1 MKRGSRLATLLA
13 LSALFIPGLTA
24 AEEPGR
30 LIVIKGATV
39 HTAVGP
45 PIPGG
50 VILIRGGKIV
60 AVGKDVAIPAGA
72 RVIDA
77 AGKEIIPGLIDEHSH
92 IGVYYR
98 GANEF
103 PQPIGPEHQAIDNL
117 TLVHPE
123 WREALKGGVTT
134 VITGPGSGERMAGQ
148 SVTIKTFEG
157 SPARILKET
166 REAKMAL
173 NARNLSHF
181 PSIRKTFLKARE
193 YMETWERYEAGGRT
207 GPAPERDPAMES
219 LVPVLKGE
227 EKVRCHLHYAS
238 DMMAFLRLKDE
249 FGFDLT
255 FIHASEAY
263 KIAPEIAKRNVPVIA
278 LPLYT
283 RIAVSDDMLFGVR
296 TLYDAGVKVCL
307 HTDHPVIHEKLMRN
321 NAGLVIR
328 YGVPEEAALQMVT
341 LNPAVSSKVADR
353 IGSLEPGKD
362 ADLVV
367 LDGTWFE
374 PRTRVDMVFVDG
386 ILAYDRAKEEERAKK
401 EES

>member
-24 AEEPGR
+24 AEESAG
-30 LIVIKGATV
+30 LIVLKGATV

-103 PQPIGPEHQAIDNL
+103 PQPIGPEHLAIDNL

-148 SVTIKTFEG
+148 SVTIKTFER

-173 NARNLSHF
+173 NARNLSHV

-193 YMETWERYEAGGRT
+193 YMEAWERYEALGRT

-255 FIHASEAY
+255 FIHTSEAY

-296 TLYDAGVKVCL
+296 ALYDAGVKVCL

-341 LNPAVSSKVADR
+341 LNPAVSSKVAGR

-386 ILAYDRAKEEERAKK
+386 ILAYDRAREEERAE

>member
-1 MKRGSRLATLLA
+1 MKRGARLAILLA
-13 LSALFIPGLTA
+13 FSALFVSELPA
-24 AEEPGR
+24 AEEPGG
-30 LIVIKGATV
+30 LIALRGATI

-50 VILIRGGKIV
+50 VILIRGGKIA

-72 RVIDA
+72 LIIDV

-103 PQPIGPEHQAIDNL
+103 PQPIGPENLAIDNL

-123 WREALKGGVTT
+123 WREALKGGVTA
-134 VITGPGSGERMAGQ
+134 VVTGPGSGERMGGQ
-148 SVTIKTFEG
+148 SVTIKTFEQ
-157 SPARILKET
+157 SPAPRILKET

-181 PSIRKTFLKARE
+181 PSIRKTLLKAKEYRE
-193 YMETWERYEAGGRT
+193 SWERYEAGGRT
-207 GPAPERDPAMES
+207 GPAPDRDPAMES

-249 FGFDLT
+249 FGIDLT
-255 FIHASEAY
+255 FIHTSEAY
-263 KIAPEIAKRNVPVIA
+263 KIAPEIAKRNVPVIG

-296 TLYDAGVKVCL
+296 ALYEAGVKVCL

-341 LNPAVSSKVADR
+341 LNPAVSSKVAGR

-386 ILAYDRAKEEERAKK
+386 VLAYDRVREEGRAKEV
-401 EES
+401 S

>member
-1 MKRGSRLATLLA
+1 
-13 LSALFIPGLTA
+13 
-24 AEEPGR
+24 
-30 LIVIKGATV
+30 
-39 HTAVGP
+39 
-45 PIPGG
+45 
-50 VILIRGGKIV
+50 
-60 AVGKDVAIPAGA
+60 
-72 RVIDA
+72 
-77 AGKEIIPGLIDEHSH
+77 
-92 IGVYYR
+92 
-98 GANEF
+98 
-103 PQPIGPEHQAIDNL
+103 
-117 TLVHPE
+117 
-123 WREALKGGVTT
+123 
-134 VITGPGSGERMAGQ
+134 
-148 SVTIKTFEG
+148 
-157 SPARILKET
+157 
-166 REAKMAL
+166 
-173 NARNLSHF
+173 
-181 PSIRKTFLKARE
+181 
-193 YMETWERYEAGGRT
+193 
-207 GPAPERDPAMES
+207 MES
-219 LVPVLKGE
+219 LVPVLKGQ

-255 FIHASEAY
+255 FIHTSEAY

-296 TLYDAGVKVCL
+296 ALYDAGVKVCL

-341 LNPAVSSKVADR
+341 LNPAVSSKVAGR

-386 ILAYDRAKEEERAKK
+386 ILAYDRAKEEERAK